1 MNASHLP
8 LADENGSQASTR
20 IKDRRFS
27 WSRPVFKYALTLW
40 KRRCRFL
47 EYPELKLFSNR
58 AVVVGRKN

>member
-27 WSRPVFKYALTLW
+27 WSSSRPVFKYALTLW
-40 KRRCRFL
+40 KRRCRL
-47 EYPELKLFSNR
+47 LVHPELYLFSNLPET
-58 AVVVGRKN
+58 